1 MSNQSHREIAAPDV
15 ATPKLTGSIR
25 KGGCPCIY
33 VTPEW
38 GENINLL
45 M

>member
-25 KGGCPCIY
+25 KGKNWMRSIH
-33 VTPEW
+33 TA
-38 GENINLL
+38 L
-45 M
+45 

>member
-1 MSNQSHREIAAPDV
+1 MSNGSHGEIVTLDV
-15 ATPKLTGSIR
+15 VYLTTSGSIR

-33 VTPEW
+33 CPEK
-38 GENINLL
+38 GRNINLL